1 MKAGK
6 ILCLITAAAAAL
18 SMCGCSVKFGTNRKI
33 KDSAVVA
40 HAAGAAAQGKTGL
53 DITYEE
59 FRREYLYYLKSRGI
73 TDDSEESVAETCKL
87 QRSTIINYLINERI
101 ILDKAK
107 ELGVDSLTDEERA
120 AVDEEFDALVAE
132 QVEYFGDNA
141 DYGTLAE
148 GETVSD
154 KDKEERGS
162 ADFDA
167 YLNEC
172 GLTRDDLYM
181 WQVNAAL
188 TNKVIDEAVKD
199 ISVERSEAQAQF
211 DELVESTKALY
222 ESDPAEYESGKY
234 SSVWLPEGARRVKHV
249 LLKFDD
255 SFTDELKTTRENN
268 DDAGADRLRE
278 QKAQE
283 MEQDAQD
290 ILNMLENG
298 ADIDELITIYSGD
311 ATGSSLEP
319 DGYLVIPNGTTYM
332 QEFQNAAYELENVGD
347 VTTCVTDYGVHIIKY
362 VSDAVITDEQK
373 TELIDYFD
381 ETLNTNAK
389 NEYFNALLEQWNDEY
404 GYETDY
410 DALKIDEPTESADES
425 ASSEQAG

>member
-33 KDSAVVA
+33 KDDAVVA
-40 HAAGAAAQGKTGL
+40 HAAGEAAQGKTGL
-53 DITYEE
+53 DITYGE
-59 FRREYLYYLKSRGI
+59 FRREYLYYLKARGI

-87 QRSTIINYLINERI
+87 QRSTIINYLISERI

-107 ELGVDSLTDEERA
+107 EMGLDALTDEERA
-120 AVDEEFDALVAE
+120 AVDEEFDAQVAE
-132 QVEYFGDNA
+132 QVEYFGGKA

-148 GETVSD
+148 GETVTD
-154 KDKEERGS
+154 KDKEERGN

-167 YLNEC
+167 YLAEC

-188 TNKVIDEAVKD
+188 TNKVVDETVKD
-199 ISVERSEAQAQF
+199 ITVERSAAET
-211 DELVESTKALY
+211 EYENLVKSTKALY

-234 SSVWLPEGARRVKHV
+234 STVWLPEGARRIKHV

-255 SFTDELKTTRENN
+255 AFTDELKTARENN
-268 DDAGADRLRE
+268 DDEGADRLRA
-278 QKAQE
+278 QKAEE
-283 MEQDAQD
+283 MAQDTED

-298 ADIDELITIYSGD
+298 ADIDELITVYSGD
-311 ATGSSLEP
+311 ATGSSLNP
-319 DGYLVIPNGTTYM
+319 DGYLLLPDGTSFM
-332 QEFQNAAYELENVGD
+332 EEFQKAAFELENVGD
-347 VTTCVTDYGVHIIKY
+347 ITTCVTDYGVHIMLY
-362 VSDAVITDEQK
+362 AADAVITDEQK
-373 TELIDYFD
+373 NEFIDYFED
-381 ETLNTNAK
+381 ALNTNAK
-389 NEYFNALLEQWNDEY
+389 NEYFNALLEQWEQEY

-410 DALKIDEPTESADES
+410 EALKTDAPAESAES
-425 ASSEQAG
+425 ASAEQAG